1 MAQRKKWATS
11 FPSIPGDERKRHPS
25 SQAAAY
31 RYVRERAGMVD
42 RLRSPLLIVWV
53 DDPAMGPS
61 WSVFDR
67 IDLRDIKV
75 EAQS

>member
-1 MAQRKKWATS
+1 MTNRKKWATS
-11 FPSIPGDERKRHPS
+11 FPSIPGSERKRHL
-25 SQAAAY
+25 SQAAVY
-31 RYVRERAGMVD
+31 RYVREQAGMVD

-61 WSVFDR
+61 WSVFDQ
-67 IDLRDIKV
+67 INLRDIKV